1 MRVFRNT
8 AEHLKAM
15 TRLLDWCDEASY
27 AHWEQEDSSVRTL
40 TAAFERLRD
49 AGKLSKVRRPS
60 PAYTSGKT
68 TEKGEPKPGQLLRPR
83 SA

>member
-27 AHWEQEDSSVRTL
+27 AHWEQEDSRADL

-49 AGKLSKVRRPS
+49 AGKLSKVRNPS
-60 PAYTSGKT
+60 PAHTSGKT
-68 TEKGEPKPGQLLRPR
+68 TGKAEPKPGQLLRPR